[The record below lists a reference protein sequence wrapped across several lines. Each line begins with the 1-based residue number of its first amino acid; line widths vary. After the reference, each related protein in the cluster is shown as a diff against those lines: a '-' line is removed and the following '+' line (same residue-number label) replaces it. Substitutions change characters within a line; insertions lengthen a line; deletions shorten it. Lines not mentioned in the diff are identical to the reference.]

1 MARQERRQSESGRNL
16 PAPTER
22 NVRTIADIEREFLA
36 RRTAAER
43 LGDAVARFS
52 GSMTFVVL
60 NAVWYLVWIVVNA
73 GLVPG
78 IKPFDPYPYTFLTLM
93 VSLEA
98 IFLAI
103 FVLASQNRMSRVA
116 EQRANLD
123 LQINML
129 AEEES
134 THTLRLLSAIARR
147 LGLETE
153 AQDDEAQQLARPTD
167 AKTLLQELEERLSTD

>member
-1 MARQERRQSESGRNL
+1 
-16 PAPTER
+16 
-22 NVRTIADIEREFLA
+22 
-36 RRTAAER
+36 
-43 LGDAVARFS
+43 
-52 GSMTFVVL
+52 
-60 NAVWYLVWIVVNA
+60 
-73 GLVPG
+73 
-78 IKPFDPYPYTFLTLM
+78 M